1 MFHKNI
7 FTLLMK
13 TIKLYKG
20 IQVTEKRT
28 VLEAEAETI
37 NYDISFSLFLLRLST
52 QANLGNLDTVAQTLS
67 MGGANLALTQLQV
80 YHGGS

>member
-37 NYDISFSLFLLRLST
+37 NYDISFSLYLLRLST

-80 YHGGS
+80 IHGGS